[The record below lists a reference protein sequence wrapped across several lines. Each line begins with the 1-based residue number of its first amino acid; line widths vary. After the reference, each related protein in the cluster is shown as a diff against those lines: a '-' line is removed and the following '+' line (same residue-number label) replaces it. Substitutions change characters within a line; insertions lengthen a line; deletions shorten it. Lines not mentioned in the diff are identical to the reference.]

1 MNPLVI
7 ATRNG
12 HKAREIREILGDVAW
27 VRTLNDFP
35 DVPEIDENGDTFESN
50 AIHKASLVASQLNL
64 AALADD
70 SGLEVDAL
78 NGEPGVRS
86 ARFAGDESTDQ
97 ENNEKLLR
105 LMEGIPPESR
115 TARFRCVMAFIL
127 PDGTRHTGEG
137 VCEGTILNRARGTG
151 GFGYD
156 PLFVPSGYSDSFSVL
171 KSDIKNRISHR
182 GRALRKI
189 GETIRRVLR
198 DEAVDLTHQTTRDL

>member
-7 ATRNG
+7 ATRNA
-12 HKAREIREILGDVAW
+12 HKAREIREILGYVLR

-35 DVPEIDENGDTFESN
+35 DVPEIDEKGDTFESN
-50 AIHKASLVASQLNL
+50 AIHKASLVAGQLRIP
-64 AALADD
+64 ALADD

-86 ARFAGDESTDQ
+86 ARFAGEGSTDH
-97 ENNEKLLR
+97 ENNEKLLSV
-105 LMEGIPPESR
+105 MEGIPPESR

-137 VCEGTILNRARGTG
+137 VCEGTILSRARGTG

-171 KSDIKNRISHR
+171 KSDTKNRISHR
-182 GRALRKI
+182 ARALRKI
-189 GETIRRVLR
+189 NETIQRVLR
-198 DEAVDLTHQTTRDL
+198 DEPVDLAHQATRDR